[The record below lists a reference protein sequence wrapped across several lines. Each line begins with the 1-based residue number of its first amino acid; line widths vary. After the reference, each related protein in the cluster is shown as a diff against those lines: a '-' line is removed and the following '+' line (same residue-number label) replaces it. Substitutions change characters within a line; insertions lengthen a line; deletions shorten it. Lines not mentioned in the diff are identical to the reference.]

1 LIVFFFPLF
10 FTVANERLIW
20 NAAIKFEAE
29 HEECVRVLP
38 YVQSGE
44 VEIHL
49 YVYNDRS
56 GIPTE
61 LKDAA
66 LAFFGQKGWKLIWLD
81 LYNDAFNL
89 LKVTPIVYSSGEP
102 QRLEASQVDEIDE
115 VINNHLHVFSKHRN
129 VTAAQPSFKVTDSVQ
144 TQTVCIV
151 VYVLG
156 KGQIPLGESA
166 IPDTIGSY
174 PVDIVNGFCVRT
186 KDPHPPTE
194 AHEQK
199 EFLHLGASIG
209 VKGKDSSGTLGA
221 IVEDVNNDTLYVLSC
236 DHVMNDADE
245 EKIIHPGLDV
255 YLNYL
260 RYHFDYYRGLVERTI
275 GHAVN
280 LPESPDGMFQET
292 ELQEMFSVLRTQK
305 NDYIASG
312 IRRVSESRLNQ
323 IRVYESKLEEAFGK
337 RPRVIAKY
345 SAGVRCNVKLE
356 TNNGK
361 EHFVDA
367 AISELNEDEVAKV
380 KAEGEVVIIGTN
392 HYPNG
397 ECLSATAAVKDLF
410 KSGSATGYTRSNR
423 LVDELGNRP
432 TYIRG
437 QGNGRWIDVEC
448 INCSKTG
455 PAQSQAR
462 DVLSPCEQC
471 KPERWLKRCLCIQQ
485 QGSKP
490 FSDDGDSGAVIF
502 EAREN
507 EKFAAPG
514 FAIIFAELSAQ
525 YYKFAIA
532 LPLEIALEALSQKV
546 SKLRPNSKP
555 CQLKLASKFETS

>member
-1 LIVFFFPLF
+1 MVFFFTLF
-10 FTVANERLIW
+10 FSVVDEHVIW
-20 NAAIKFEAE
+20 NAAITFQAK

-38 YVQSGE
+38 YFKNGD

-49 YVYNDRS
+49 YVYSDRS

-61 LKDAA
+61 LKNAA
-66 LAFFGQKGWKLIWLD
+66 QAFFGQKGWKLIWLD

-89 LKVTPIVYSSGEP
+89 LKVTQIVYSSGEP
-102 QRLEASQVDEIDE
+102 KSLEASQVDEIDE
-115 VINNHLHVFSKHRN
+115 IINNNLHVFSKHRN
-129 VTAAQPSFKVTDSVQ
+129 VTAVQPSFKVTNSVQ
-144 TQTVCIV
+144 TQEACIV

-186 KDPHPPTE
+186 NDPYLPTE

-199 EFLHLGASIG
+199 EFLRLGASIG
-209 VKGKDSSGTLGA
+209 VYEKESSGSLGA
-221 IVEDVNNDTLYVLSC
+221 IVEDVNSGTLYVLSC

-245 EKIIHPGLDV
+245 KKIIHPGLDV

-260 RYHFDYYRGLVERTI
+260 RYHLNEYKGWVERTI
-275 GHAVN
+275 EAAVE
-280 LPESPDGMFQET
+280 LTQFPDDMLNEA
-292 ELQEMFSVLRTQK
+292 ELQEMFTVLRTRK
-305 NDYIASG
+305 DDYIASG
-312 IRRVSESRLNQ
+312 IRRVSESRLKQ
-323 IRVYESKLEEAFGK
+323 IQVYENKLEEAFGK
-337 RPRVIAKY
+337 QPRVIAKY
-345 SAGVRCNVKLE
+345 SAGVRCNVRLE

-361 EHFVDA
+361 EHFIDA
-367 AISELNEDEVAKV
+367 AISELNEDEVEKV

-397 ECLSATAAVKDLF
+397 ECLSATAVVKDLF
-410 KSGSATGYTRSNR
+410 KSGSATGFTRSNR

-437 QGNGRWIDVEC
+437 QGNGTWIDVEC
-448 INCSKTG
+448 INCSKPR
-455 PAQSQAR
+455 PAQSQAP

-485 QGSKP
+485 QGAKP

-502 EAREN
+502 EEYGN
-507 EKFAAPG
+507 EKLAAPG
-514 FAIIFAELSAQ
+514 FGIIFAELPTQ
-525 YYKFAIA
+525 YYRFAIA

-546 SKLRPNSKP
+546 SELRPNSEP
-555 CQLKLASKFETS
+555 CQLKLVSKFETS

>member
-1 LIVFFFPLF
+1 MVLFFPLF
-10 FTVANERLIW
+10 FTVVDKRAIW
-20 NAAIKFEAE
+20 NAAITFEAE

-38 YVQSGE
+38 YFQNGD

-61 LKDAA
+61 LNNAA
-66 LAFFGQKGWKLIWLD
+66 QAFFGQKGWKLIWAD

-89 LKVTPIVYSSGEP
+89 LKVSSIKYSSEKP
-102 QRLEASQVDEIDE
+102 KRLEASQVDEIDE
-115 VINNHLHVFSKHRN
+115 IINKHLHVFSKHRN
-129 VTAAQPSFKVTDSVQ
+129 VTAVQPSFKVTNSVQ
-144 TQTVCIV
+144 TQEACIV

-186 KDPHPPTE
+186 NDPFLPTE

-199 EFLHLGASIG
+199 EFLRLGASIG
-209 VKGKDSSGTLGA
+209 VNGKESSGSLGA
-221 IVEDVNNDTLYVLSC
+221 IVEDVNGGTLYALSC

-245 EKIIHPGLDV
+245 KEIINPGLDV

-260 RYHFDYYRGLVERTI
+260 RYHLDEYKGCVEKTI
-275 GHAVN
+275 GPSVE
-280 LPESPDGMFQET
+280 LPQFSDQTCEEAK
-292 ELQEMFSVLRTQK
+292 LQKMFSDLKTLK
-305 NDYIASG
+305 ENYIAPE
-312 IRRVSESRLNQ
+312 IRRVSEYRLNQ
-323 IRVYESKLEEAFGK
+323 MQIYENKLEEAFGK

-345 SAGVRCNVKLE
+345 VAGVRYNVKSE
-356 TNNGK
+356 TNSSK
-361 EHFVDA
+361 EHFIDA
-367 AISELNEDEVAKV
+367 AISELNVDEVEKV

-410 KSGSATGYTRSNR
+410 KSGSATGFTRSNR

-448 INCSKTG
+448 NCRKTA
-455 PAQSQAR
+455 PAQ
-462 DVLSPCEQC
+462 CKQC
-471 KPERWLKRCLCIQQ
+471 TPERWLKRCLCIQQ
-485 QGSKP
+485 QGAKP
-490 FSDDGDSGAVIF
+490 FSDNGDSGAVIF
-502 EAREN
+502 EERGN

-514 FAIIFAELSAQ
+514 FAIIFAELPTQ
-525 YYKFAIA
+525 YYKFTVA
-532 LPLEIALEALSQKV
+532 LPLEIALEALSKEV
-546 SKLRPNSKP
+546 SKLRPNSSEP
-555 CQLKLASKFETS
+555 CQLKLASKFETI